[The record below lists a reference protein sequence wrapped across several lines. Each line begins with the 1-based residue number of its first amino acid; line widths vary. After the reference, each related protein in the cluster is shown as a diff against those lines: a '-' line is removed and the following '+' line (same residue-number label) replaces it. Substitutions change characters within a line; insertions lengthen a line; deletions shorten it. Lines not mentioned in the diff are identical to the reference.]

1 MEYEIK
7 RKLVRLNNR
16 QCVDDIKKY
25 IKYSYDFYHTK
36 VPEIMILA
44 KKLHE
49 EYDLKSF
56 YKVFNN
62 LWKKGYHNSRVLAI
76 TALKFYKDDFDMET
90 WVFLKPKLKEI
101 KGLEKVDSIG
111 SEILGYIVLKHR
123 ELETEIINLSQ
134 NKNLWLRRMALVST
148 IPLIRE
154 KDFELAF
161 NLIKMHMHETEEPIQ
176 KTIGLLLKEIGDQ
189 DPELLKRFL
198 IKNKLSKTAFYSAT
212 ENIRS
217 FRRLRHSLNSNKFGK
232 WFFWKS

>member
-25 IKYSYDFYHTK
+25 IKYSYYFYHTK

-56 YKVFNN
+56 YKIFNK
-62 LWKKGYHNSRVLAI
+62 LWKSGYHNSRVLAI
-76 TALKFYKDDFDMET
+76 TSLKMYKEDFNLET

-101 KGLEKVDSIG
+101 RGLDKVDSIG
-111 SEILGYIVLKHR
+111 SDILGNIVLRYK
-123 ELETEIINLSQ
+123 ELESEIITLSK
-134 NKNLWLRRMALVST
+134 NKNLWLRRMALVSS
-148 IPLIRE
+148 IPLIRQ
-154 KDFELAF
+154 KDFKLAI
-161 NLIKMHMHETEEPIQ
+161 NLIKMHMNESEEPLQ

-189 DPELLKRFL
+189 DPELLRIFL
-198 IKNKLSKTAFYSAT
+198 IKNRNLPKTTFYSAT
-212 ENIRS
+212 ENMIG
-217 FRRLRHSLNSNKFGK
+217 LVQ
-232 WFFWKS
+232 